1 MEMKHFRIRY
11 IKYIICRSIIIPKV
25 LWVTLCCNAFGAL
38 SVMLFC
44 GRNGSNGNRK
54 RRHDPNAGGLTL
66 HLYGIKYVPFFCDKI
81 LVWDLE
87 KTWKDEILW
96 SLQTAELFWFRW
108 IFLDLALR
116 HGTRRQ
122 ERRQKVMSGCKC
134 RDQPVWEQLSRS
146 CWNQLPLP
154 VGADRALGWH
164 CHHASCR
171 WDNMGQQKT
180 VPAPWCSQ
188 FIPNVDVT
196 LQGVFTALPVFFGW
210 FCYQWYYATWKPLES
225 FESFS
230 RGRYSCTVIWGTLLV
245 LVPPWCCDDSL
256 WSVLRMLLLQSRLQV
271 SSGSMGLANHAS

>member
-1 MEMKHFRIRY
+1 MALGGPFALIISQAPCVKFEVIWRLSYDTIWYQCIMYIRLPGRFL
-11 IKYIICRSIIIPKV
+11 KLQRLSQ
-25 LWVTLCCNAFGAL
+25 LC
-38 SVMLFC
+38 
-44 GRNGSNGNRK
+44 
-54 RRHDPNAGGLTL
+54 
-66 HLYGIKYVPFFCDKI
+66 
-81 LVWDLE
+81 
-87 KTWKDEILW
+87 
-96 SLQTAELFWFRW
+96 
-108 IFLDLALR
+108 LDLF
-116 HGTRRQ
+116 G
-122 ERRQKVMSGCKC
+122 
-134 RDQPVWEQLSRS
+134 RS